1 MANDWPYKT
10 IAIKE
15 DIHADIRMVAAKEG
29 IRIREVAERAFRLGL
44 AAGELAEVVKGLEF
58 VPTGTLL
65 NGTPVKRCPVCGW
78 TMEHATDCALAAALA
93 AYDAA
98 QNPQEKTS

>member
-1 MANDWPYKT
+1 MSRWPYKT
-10 IAIKE
+10 LAIGE
-15 DIHADIRMVAAKEG
+15 DVHTDIRIAAAKAGVSKKEM
-29 IRIREVAERAFRLGL
+29 AERAFRLGL

-65 NGTPVKRCPVCGW
+65 NGTPVKRCPRCGW
-78 TMEHATDCALAAALA
+78 TRGHATDCALAAALA

>member
-1 MANDWPYKT
+1 MTLDAVWIDAQLKKD
-10 IAIKE
+10 IK
-15 DIHADIRMVAAKEG
+15 ITAAKEG
-29 IRIREVAERAFRLGL
+29 VSMKEVAERAFRLGL

-78 TMEHATDCALAAALA
+78 TRGHATDCALAAALA